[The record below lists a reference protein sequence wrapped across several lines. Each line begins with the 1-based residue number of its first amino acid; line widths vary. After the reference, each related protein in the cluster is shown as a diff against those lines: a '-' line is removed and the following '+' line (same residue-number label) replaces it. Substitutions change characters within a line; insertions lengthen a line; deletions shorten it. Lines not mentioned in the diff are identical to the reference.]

1 MASFFHVIACWVCT
15 EGRDI
20 LALKL
25 IDLYFRI
32 NHTQGIVV
40 EEVHSGSSPT
50 FAPDFNNDF
59 LEFELMSYWA
69 EACEGDGIFCM

>member
-1 MASFFHVIACWVCT
+1 MCI

-40 EEVHSGSSPT
+40 EEVHSGTSPT
-50 FAPDFNNDF
+50 LAPDFNNDF

-69 EACEGDGIFCM
+69 QAFEGDGIFCM